1 MSSLPYRPRSS
12 LASISPTTSG
22 GVAGGK
28 FVAVGIDFGTT
39 YCGVSWAF
47 SENPGDIHEITE
59 WPSEFHLNAGEDQ
72 VPTQLD
78 LATGKWGY
86 EVTPQMKPIKWF
98 KLLLLKDQ
106 DIIRDE
112 IRNSRP
118 LKDAQQQIKARGM
131 TPTEVVGLYLKKL
144 WAHTYKKLGE
154 MLVIDSLPLRVAIT
168 VPAIWPPYAE
178 QAMREAA
185 KIAGITVDRDIGAT
199 TLDLIQEPEAA
210 GLSIFLDRRDFPEIQ
225 PGESFV
231 VCDAGGGTVDVI
243 SYTVKSLSPFRIG
256 ECVRGDGKLSG
267 AFKVDEAF
275 AAYLKW
281 EIKLKLDSLDTAEH
295 NLFVTKDWEMGAKRS
310 FTGNPQPPRFFLTPP
325 TKAFGKMD
333 RLRGRGSFSIS
344 REAMAGFFDQSLVG
358 IRSLLTEQI
367 RGVEEQTGRKPKK
380 ILLVGGLG
388 GSQYIY
394 NQLDREYDSNPSEL
408 AKPKEKAILRP
419 LDKAWSAVA
428 RGAVIRLLQDKMS
441 MQSNLTPGQHR
452 VISRIP
458 EVITRK
464 ARYSYGILSEAAV
477 ATLGD
482 FDPTLDRVTKNPVK
496 VEVTRRM
503 DWYLKKG
510 DEVSKK
516 EPVLL
521 RYHQFAKKQTAQS
534 KCVFVIQYSQSDIPP
549 KRKDESVSELCR
561 IECEWDKPFEQWKAV
576 GNPADG
582 WRKYDEMS
590 LAMRFGGQPKWT
602 IQVGSNQAEHD
613 VKVEYQS

>member
-1 MSSLPYRPRSS
+1 LWVHVR
-12 LASISPTTSG
+12 
-22 GVAGGK
+22 
-28 FVAVGIDFGTT
+28 

-47 SENPGDIHEITE
+47 SESPGDIHEITE

-72 VPTQLD
+72 VPTQFD
-78 LATGKWGY
+78 LASGKWGY

-118 LKDAQQQIKARGM
+118 LKDAQQQIRARGM

-154 MLVIDSLPLRVAIT
+154 MLVIDNLPLRVAIT
-168 VPAIWPPYAE
+168 VPAIWPP
-178 QAMREAA
+178 
-185 KIAGITVDRDIGAT
+185 IAGITIDRDIGPT

-225 PGESFV
+225 ESFV

-256 ECVRGDGKLSG
+256 ECVNGDGKLSG

-325 TKAFGKMD
+325 TKAFGKID
-333 RLRGRGSFSIS
+333 RLRGKGSFSIS
-344 REAMAGFFDQSLVG
+344 RQWLTKSFLVYGREAMAGFFDQSLVG

-367 RGVEEQTGRKPKK
+367 KGVEVQTGRKPRK

-394 NQLDREYDSNPSEL
+394 NQLDKEYDNSLTEPGMT
-408 AKPKEKAILRP
+408 KEKIILRP
-419 LDKAWSAVA
+419 FDKAWSAVA

-441 MQSNLTPGQHR
+441 MLSSLTPSQHR

-458 EVITRK
+458 EVVTRK
-464 ARYSYGILSEAAV
+464 ARYSYGIQSEVAV
-477 ATLGD
+477 AALRD
-482 FDPTLDRVTKNPVK
+482 FDPAHDRVKRNPEK
-496 VEVTRRM
+496 TEVTRRM

-516 EPVLL
+516 EPVLFG
-521 RYHQFAKKQTAQS
+521 YHQYATKQTAQS
-534 KCVFVIQYSQSDIPP
+534 KCVFVIEYSQSDIPP
-549 KRKDESVSELCR
+549 KRKDETVTELCR
-561 IECEWDKPFEQWKAV
+561 IECEWDKPFEQWKPV
-576 GNPADG
+576 GNLADG
-582 WRKYDEMS
+582 WRKFDEMS

-602 IQVGSNQAEHD
+602 IQVGSKQAEHD